1 MVNLY
6 INKLQNESN
15 QLKKENKKLDA
26 YSNNLK
32 NVRVPKV
39 ESIRKEFS
47 QIVDP
52 YIDTRQRITRLD
64 QLAKKQRVSM
74 YGIDRLVH

>member
-1 MVNLY
+1 MY